1 MPDGGGG
8 FAPGNGLQLAVA
20 GHAYSPQAAVVIL
33 GRELPAEDPASLP
46 RIHKEIQDLITPM
59 VDTFPLKTLARG
71 LLGISNHMFPDNFLQ
86 VTPVAR
92 QLLVDHVYAVLND
105 AMPPHLRFD
114 MDWSSGINWA
124 TFRNHI
130 LDAKSNLAQLALMQG
145 NVKGMQP
152 PGGGGGGVPPLG
164 GAIPPGAQGP
174 GGAPLIPGGAM
185 PGGVMI
191 PFADGGGGAHLPIDG
206 TPSGNYVWVNG
217 APRGQPLGY
226 VQQTLIDE
234 MKQNGWH
241 GMVRL
246 DGAFHAVLPENSAP
260 AQGKDQV
267 GLQGGTTTQCISQL
281 GLRVSG
287 QFGVNYEYM
296 GIDVMKQICSTYD
309 NVEQYVKQKYSH
321 LENSE
326 RSGLRAQYKELVDSA
341 VTVDALVRRVA
352 QAGQSQEQLK
362 NDDLFEMHMAK
373 IALYDYTTRT
383 NNHGGA
389 SFISGRSVGLL
400 PQKLAQKAADFAN
413 ASKKLQ
419 TAVTPYKGSSKG
431 YGKGNDENQP
441 PKCFYCQQRGHIA
454 KDCPQKKADIDAGII
469 QPKAKG
475 KGRPGV
481 RARARIVAK
490 IEGDDD
496 DA

>member
-8 FAPGNGLQLAVA
+8 FAPGDGLQLAVA
-20 GHAYSPQAAVVIL
+20 GQVYSPQAAVVIL
-33 GRELPAEDPASLP
+33 GRELPQEDPASLP
-46 RIHKEIQDLITPM
+46 RIHNEIQDLITPM
-59 VDTFPLKTLARG
+59 VDTFPLKKLARG

-86 VTPVAR
+86 VTPMAR
-92 QLLVDHVYAVLND
+92 QLLVDHVYSVLHE

-124 TFRNHI
+124 VFRNHV
-130 LDAKSNLAQLALMQG
+130 LDAKSDLAALALMNG
-145 NVKGMQP
+145 NVKGMNQP
-152 PGGGGGGVPPLG
+152 GQGGVPPIG
-164 GAIPPGAQGP
+164 GALPPGAHGP
-174 GGAPLIPGGAM
+174 GGVPLIPGGIPPGGAM
-185 PGGVMI
+185 P
-191 PFADGGGGAHLPIDG
+191 PADGMGGAHAPADG
-206 TPSGNYVWVNG
+206 TPSGNYVWANG

-226 VQQTLIDE
+226 VQQILIDD
-234 MKQNGWH
+234 MKVNGWH

-281 GLRVSG
+281 GLRTSG

-309 NVEQYVKQKYSH
+309 NVEQYVKQKYGY
-321 LENSE
+321 LESSE
-326 RSGLRAQYKELVDSA
+326 RTGLRAQYRELVDSA
-341 VTVDALVRRVA
+341 VTADALVRRVA
-352 QAGQSQEQLK
+352 MAGQSQEELK
-362 NDDLFEMHMAK
+362 KDDLFEMHMAK
-373 IALYDYTTRT
+373 IALYEYTSRT

-389 SFISGRSVGLL
+389 QFISGRAVGLL
-400 PQKLAQKAADFAN
+400 PTKLAQKAADFAN

-419 TAVTPYKGSSKG
+419 TAVAPNSYKGPPKG
-431 YGKGNDENQP
+431 YGKGQENQP
-441 PKCFYCQQRGHIA
+441 PKCFYCQQMGHIA
-454 KDCPQKKADIDAGII
+454 KDCPQKKADIEAGVV
-469 QPKAKG
+469 QPKARG

-481 RARARIVAK
+481 RARAKIVAK

>member
-20 GHAYSPQAAVVIL
+20 GQAYSPQAAVVIL

-114 MDWSSGINWA
+114 IDWSSGINWA
-124 TFRNHI
+124 VFRNHI
-130 LDAKSNLAQLALMQG
+130 LDAKSNLAALALTQG
-145 NVKGMQP
+145 NGPGVQP
-152 PGGGGGGVPPLG
+152 PGGGVPPLG
-164 GAIPPGAQGP
+164 GAVPPGAQGP
-174 GGAPLIPGGAM
+174 GGAPLVPGGVPPGGA
-185 PGGVMI
+185 VI
-191 PFADGGGGAHLPIDG
+191 PSADGGGGAHLPTDG
-206 TPSGNYVWVNG
+206 IPSGNYVWANG
-217 APRGQPLGY
+217 APRGQPLGH
-226 VQQTLIDE
+226 VQQVLIDE

-246 DGAFHAVLPENSAP
+246 DGAFHAVLPESSAP
-260 AQGKDQV
+260 AQGNGQG

-281 GLRVSG
+281 GLRASG

-296 GIDVMKQICSTYD
+296 GIDVMKEICSTYD
-309 NVEQYVKQKYSH
+309 NVEQYVKQKYSY

-326 RSGLRAQYKELVDSA
+326 RTGLRAQYKELVDSA
-341 VTVDALVRRVA
+341 VTADALVRRVA
-352 QAGQSQEQLK
+352 QAGQSQEELK
-362 NDDLFEMHMAK
+362 KDDLFEMHMAK
-373 IALYDYTTRT
+373 IALYEYTTRT

-389 SFISGRSVGLL
+389 QFISGRSVGLL
-400 PQKLAQKAADFAN
+400 PSKLAQKAADFAN

-419 TAVTPYKGSSKG
+419 ISVAPYKGAPKG
-431 YGKGNDENQP
+431 YGKGNEENQP
-441 PKCFYCQQRGHIA
+441 PKCYYCQKMGHIA

-469 QPKAKG
+469 HPKAKG

-481 RARARIVAK
+481 RARAKIVAK